1 MDFPGIAQLNNRTS
15 SPSSFSDS
23 NWSDSPSGG
32 APVGN
37 VPSAG
42 QVVLGV
48 HVASTTA
55 SPAPSASD
63 SIHSA
68 NTPSSASS
76 LSMSMVPEHMA
87 QGQILPPVS
96 AAELQ
101 LFKEKLIEI
110 FPRLAN
116 GFNKDVQSGKPTNA
130 AVHGIQ
136 AMFGAFADMY
146 ACSVEKLNESETRRF
161 EHLIRKAYTVIQ
173 RHAARFEPKVRAEK
187 ANNLCGKFLQAEFT
201 FFAEDIAVMV
211 KDLPATV
218 PSN

>member
-1 MDFPGIAQLNNRTS
+1 MDFSGIAQLNNQTS

-23 NWSDSPSGG
+23 NWSDSSGG

-37 VPSAG
+37 VPGAG

-55 SPAPSASD
+55 SLAASASD
-63 SIHSA
+63 FFHSA
-68 NTPSSASS
+68 NTSSSASS
-76 LSMSMVPEHMA
+76 LSISNVPDHMT

-101 LFKEKLIEI
+101 LFKENLIEI

-116 GFNKDVQSGKPTNA
+116 EFNKDVQSGKPTNA

-136 AMFGAFADMY
+136 AVFRAFADMY
-146 ACSVEKLNESETRRF
+146 ANSVEEMNESETRRF

-173 RHAARFEPKVRAEK
+173 RHADRFEPQVRAEK

-218 PSN
+218 SSN